1 MRGMST
7 VTLEYPRADA
17 EVLAKAAFEWTE
29 GFETYHD
36 AGSRITGKTGG
47 GLLSYG
53 ESVTVEFP
61 DVESGADR
69 TVMAIRADREVP
81 INVTATP
88 ERYEQR
94 YLETLNRLRGRPV
107 DGVLAELESHFAAH
121 GTREVTRE
129 RDQASGR
136 DKLAVVLAL
145 TLLVTFCGLLLP
157 VMVL

>member
-1 MRGMST
+1 MST
-7 VTLEYPRADA
+7 VTLEYSRADA

-53 ESVTVEFP
+53 ESLTVEFP
-61 DVESGADR
+61 DIESSAGR
-69 TVMAIRADREVP
+69 TAVTIWADREVP

-107 DGVLAELESHFAAH
+107 DGILTELESHLAAH
-121 GTREVTRE
+121 GTKEVTRE
-129 RDQASGR
+129 RDQASGQ
-136 DKLAVVLAL
+136 DKLALVLAL
-145 TLLVTFCGLLLP
+145 TLLVTFFALLLP